1 MYDAYGRHKVLD
13 ASLQEDT
20 NTSSIGNLNPF
31 RYRGY
36 FYDSVLGLYFLK
48 SRYYDPETCR
58 FISPDII
65 SILDETSSSINGLNL
80 YMYCGDNPVMYVDP
94 SGYFWDYVFDAIFIF
109 IGVYDF
115 IKNPSW
121 SKALWLFLDIGLA
134 ILPMIP
140 AISGARHVSK
150 VDDVIDLTK
159 TYGYIDD
166 FADAGGIIRMANE
179 MEFADAGWTL
189 IQSLNRTDDGFTIS
203 NAIIGTKIH

>member
-65 SILDETSSSINGLNL
+65 SILDEKNLSINGLNL

-94 SGYFWDYVFDAIFIF
+94 SVYSPTAWWICNARRNDLLWCWRHCGQCGNYWNKRKIF
-109 IGVYDF
+109 Y
-115 IKNPSW
+115 S
-121 SKALWLFLDIGLA
+121 
-134 ILPMIP
+134 
-140 AISGARHVSK
+140 
-150 VDDVIDLTK
+150 
-159 TYGYIDD
+159 
-166 FADAGGIIRMANE
+166 
-179 MEFADAGWTL
+179 
-189 IQSLNRTDDGFTIS
+189 
-203 NAIIGTKIH
+203 

>member
-31 RYRGY
+31 RDRGY